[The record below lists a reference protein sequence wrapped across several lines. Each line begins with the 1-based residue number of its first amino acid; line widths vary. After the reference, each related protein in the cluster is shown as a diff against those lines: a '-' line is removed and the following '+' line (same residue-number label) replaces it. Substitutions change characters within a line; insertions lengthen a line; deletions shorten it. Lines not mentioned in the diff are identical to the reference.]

1 MTRKSNIE
9 LLGLGSRVTAMA
21 GNNTP
26 SMIAA
31 TVGHGITP
39 TQVSRYITKNTP
51 TIDENALKMVV
62 AAISGIPTVRDTEVE
77 GTEYYGKFVVDVA
90 NPFSKYYAIARSG
103 MSAQVSRA
111 FISLSLKLT
120 DGMTLVGDERHQD
133 ALDQLMY
140 DLDFSALSQD
150 IARSMCE
157 MGTVVVL
164 LRDEGGALVKP
175 QITPMDYITLL
186 TEKETI
192 GTVDSDKLVHG
203 DVDRAVHDE
212 DNDGQIIYKR
222 ENIAL
227 FRMWSKYNYFIDIK
241 GRNTFGIYGD
251 SMIPYIESPLKSLLN
266 ATYYYNE
273 YIKRHG
279 LGRLHIDMRELAR
292 ALSAGEITH
301 SEAETVQESNTAAL
315 QTIKSTEDIITAGD
329 TVQMLTPGGTIDIT
343 KYRKDLIDEINR
355 ALLQSDVS
363 GGNVGNSWTNAGS
376 AVSMH
381 ELKTLQ
387 SMRDTFFT
395 TMKSEIVDPWLEQ
408 ININSDEV
416 SLYAEPL
423 FVAEI
428 APRDLIEM
436 RLAGDITQ
444 EELRH
449 RAGFPDEKPDE
460 EI

>member
-1 MTRKSNIE
+1 
-9 LLGLGSRVTAMA
+9 
-21 GNNTP
+21 
-26 SMIAA
+26 
-31 TVGHGITP
+31 
-39 TQVSRYITKNTP
+39 
-51 TIDENALKMVV
+51 
-62 AAISGIPTVRDTEVE
+62 
-77 GTEYYGKFVVDVA
+77 
-90 NPFSKYYAIARSG
+90 
-103 MSAQVSRA
+103 
-111 FISLSLKLT
+111 
-120 DGMTLVGDERHQD
+120 
-133 ALDQLMY
+133 
-140 DLDFSALSQD
+140 
-150 IARSMCE
+150 
-157 MGTVVVL
+157 
-164 LRDEGGALVKP
+164 
-175 QITPMDYITLL
+175 
-186 TEKETI
+186 
-192 GTVDSDKLVHG
+192 
-203 DVDRAVHDE
+203 
-212 DNDGQIIYKR
+212 
-222 ENIAL
+222 
-227 FRMWSKYNYFIDIK
+227 MWSKYNYFIDAK

-251 SMIPYIESPLKSLLN
+251 SMIPYIETPLKSLLN

-279 LGRLHIDMRELAR
+279 LGRLHGDMRELAR

-301 SEAETVQESNTAAL
+301 TEAETVQKSNTAAL

-343 KYRKDLIDEINR
+343 KYRQDLIDEINR

-395 TMKSEIVDPWLEQ
+395 TMKFEIVDPWLEQ
-408 ININSDEV
+408 INISPDEV
-416 SLYAEPL
+416 TLFAEPL

-449 RAGFPDEKPDE
+449 RAGFPDEKPE
-460 EI
+460 TE